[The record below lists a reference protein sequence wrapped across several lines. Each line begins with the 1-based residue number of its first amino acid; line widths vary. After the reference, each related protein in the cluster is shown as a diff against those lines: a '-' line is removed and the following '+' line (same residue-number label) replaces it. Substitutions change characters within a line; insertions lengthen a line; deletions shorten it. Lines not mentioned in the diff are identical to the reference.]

1 MSQFSNPLDHVKVAA
16 PCNVDWDGMI
26 GNERSRFCGQ
36 CSLNVYN
43 LSDMTKREAEQ
54 LITSSEGRLCVRFY
68 RRSDGSI
75 LTRNCPVGLRAIK
88 RRMSSLVRAVTSLVL
103 SFLTGLSIYE
113 VLAGISAVELPQR
126 HTMGQMAIPWVHP
139 PTPPSLLPPPP
150 MEMGRIA
157 KRPKP
162 DHLVKTSR

>member
-1 MSQFSNPLDHVKVAA
+1 MNQFNNALDHVKVAA

-26 GNERSRFCGQ
+26 GNDRSRFCGQ

-43 LSDMTKREAEQ
+43 LSDMSKREAEQ
-54 LITSSEGRLCVRFY
+54 LIASSEGRLCVRFY

-103 SFLTGLSIYE
+103 SFVTGLSIYE
-113 VLAGISAVELPQR
+113 VLARISAVELPQR
-126 HTMGQMAIPWVHP
+126 HTMGDMAIPLVHP
-139 PTPPSLLPPPP
+139 PTPPSPLPPPP
-150 MEMGRIA
+150 MTMGEIA
-157 KRPKP
+157 IHPEP
-162 DHLVKTSR
+162 HHVVSRSR

>member
-1 MSQFSNPLDHVKVAA
+1 MSQFNNPLDHVKVAA

-54 LITSSEGRLCVRFY
+54 LIASSEGRLCVKFY

-75 LTRNCPVGLRAIK
+75 LTRNCPVGLQALK

-103 SFLTGLSIYE
+103 SFVTGLSIYE
-113 VLAGISAVELPQR
+113 VLARTSAVELPHR
-126 HTMGQMAIPWVHP
+126 HTMRVMAIPSVHP
-139 PTPPSLLPPPP
+139 PAPPSLLRPPP
-150 MEMGRIA
+150 MQVR
-157 KRPKP
+157 
-162 DHLVKTSR
+162 